1 MIYESAAT
9 LMVHQSHTKQ
19 YQLTL
24 ISKSLQCFVYCS
36 LCEDAYK
43 NAYNTW
49 IYSKKKDFFS
59 GIILRHA
66 AVNYYLAVFFC
77 QVV

>member
-1 MIYESAAT
+1 MIYESINSIAAT

-49 IYSKKKDFFS
+49 IYSKKKTFFQES
-59 GIILRHA
+59 
-66 AVNYYLAVFFC
+66 F
-77 QVV
+77 